1 MIDGSAET
9 GCPDNA
15 SLRPRKILHLVST
28 FAPKTDTKWLLQ
40 IARHLDRRRFEL
52 QAACYYEGGDIER
65 RLAEIGIATHN
76 LGIESVADP
85 RAIWRGARLIERIG
99 PDLVHTHLLRADLLG
114 GVAARSAGIPLIVS
128 TAYAVGAFR
137 RAVRRASD
145 PLLDAVCRLLP
156 THVLAVSD
164 AVRQDCIARLG
175 WPADRVRVI
184 RTGIDPP
191 GTIDSAAVR
200 RLRDEWGC
208 GDGRENARAVVTV
221 ARLSYEKG
229 VDVLIDAAAEL
240 KDAAVRFVVVGE
252 GPLRRPLQRRI
263 DDLGM
268 AGRVRLAGYCND
280 VWPCLAAA
288 DVVAVPSLME
298 GMPNALLEAMALG
311 RPIVATAVGGIP
323 EAVESRVSG
332 LLVPP
337 ADPKALAAGIR
348 ELLHDAGLS
357 RRLGETAAAVVEKR
371 FLARDVV
378 AQYGSWYE
386 SLIDNSPPKYASRA
400 T

>member
-1 MIDGSAET
+1 MTHRSAET

-15 SLRPRKILHLVST
+15 SHRPRKILHLVST
-28 FAPKTDTKWLLQ
+28 FAPKTDTKWLLHV
-40 IARHLDRRRFEL
+40 ARHLDRRRFEL
-52 QAACYYEGGDIER
+52 HAACYHEGGEIER
-65 RLAEIGIATHN
+65 RLAAIGIATHN
-76 LGIESVADP
+76 LGIDIVADP
-85 RAIWRGARLIERIG
+85 RAISRGMRLIERIG

-114 GVAARSAGIPLIVS
+114 GVAARSAGVPVIVT

-164 AVRQDCIARLG
+164 AVRQDCIFRLG
-175 WPADRVRVI
+175 WPADRVKVI

-191 GTIDSAAVR
+191 DSINSAAVK
-200 RLRDEWGC
+200 RLREEWGC
-208 GDGRENARAVVTV
+208 GDGRENTPAVLTV

-240 KDAAVRFVVVGE
+240 RDAAVRFIVIGD
-252 GPLRRPLQRRI
+252 GPQRGPLQRRI
-263 DDLGM
+263 DDLGL

-311 RPIVATAVGGIP
+311 RPIVATNVGGIP

-337 ADPKALAAGIR
+337 ADPNALAAGIR
-348 ELLHDAGLS
+348 ELLNDADLS
-357 RRLGETAAAVVEKR
+357 RQLGRTAAAEVEKR

-378 AQYGSWYE
+378 AQYESWYE
-386 SLIDNSPPKYASRA
+386 SLIDNSPTTHAFGAR
-400 T
+400 